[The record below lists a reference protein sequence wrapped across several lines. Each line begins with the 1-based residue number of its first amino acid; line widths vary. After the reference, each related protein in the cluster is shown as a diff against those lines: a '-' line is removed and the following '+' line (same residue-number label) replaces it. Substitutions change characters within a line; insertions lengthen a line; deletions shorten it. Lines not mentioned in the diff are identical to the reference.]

1 VRLSFIITIIIT
13 ITITIIY
20 IVPPQ
25 VLTLDASD
33 LPTRCARFVP
43 RQQWIVTGSDDLHV
57 RVFHHATHEKV
68 KAFEAHTDYIRC
80 IAPHETQPWLLTSA
94 DDLQVRLWDWER
106 GWQNLMVRGCCVD
119 RDKGE
124 LWWLGIAWNC
134 LGGVAFL
141 VAWWLGLWGLAFLVA
156 WWFGGLGSEPWG
168 LGILVL
174 VAWDLSLGGLGSE
187 PWWLAGGVLAVGLGA
202 GVAEPHGACGCWVD
216 RDKGEPWWL
225 GIAWGLG
232 LFGGLAFGVA
242 W

>member
-1 VRLSFIITIIIT
+1 VLHPQKKTKTNKKTKKKKILGRVRLSFIITIIIT

-106 GWQNLMVRGCCVD
+106 GWQNLMVRGGVGSG
-119 RDKGE
+119 KGRE
-124 LWWLGIAWNC
+124 WWPLGIAW
-134 LGGVAFL
+134 G
-141 VAWWLGLWGLAFLVA
+141 LGLWGLAFGVA
-156 WWFGGLGSEPWG
+156 WWLGGLAFRGGLGA
-168 LGILVL
+168 GILVL
-174 VAWDLSLGGLGSE
+174 GAWDPSLGGLGSE
-187 PWWLAGGVLAVGLGA
+187 PV
-202 GVAEPHGACGCWVD
+202 
-216 RDKGEPWWL
+216 WL
-225 GIAWGLG
+225 GI
-232 LFGGLAFGVA
+232 
-242 W
+242 